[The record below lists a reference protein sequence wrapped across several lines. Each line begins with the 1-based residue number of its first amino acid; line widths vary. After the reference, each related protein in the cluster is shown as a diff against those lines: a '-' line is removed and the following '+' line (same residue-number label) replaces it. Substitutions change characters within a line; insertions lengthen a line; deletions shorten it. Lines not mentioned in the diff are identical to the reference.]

1 MGNVA
6 VRLVHGTN
14 LSDAGQ
20 KSASG
25 KPNRGSVDVAG
36 TLVLVST
43 DALWRQSQ
51 KPSQVVALQ
60 SDDRET
66 DRGDVRPQQPR
77 RGLSHHVGHVV
88 VPGVGVHRDLLDKW
102 LGPCGISINIPIAG
116 LPLWSRRKH
125 ARSFATLWVDL
136 DHAGGGAT

>member
-60 SDDRET
+60 PDDRES

-77 RGLSHHVGHVV
+77 RGLSHHVSLVI
-88 VPGVGVHRDLLDKW
+88 VPSVGEHCNLLDERLSPRTYKPKPPA
-102 LGPCGISINIPIAG
+102 L
-116 LPLWSRRKH
+116 K
-125 ARSFATLWVDL
+125 DL
-136 DHAGGGAT
+136 

>member
-60 SDDRET
+60 PDDRET
-66 DRGDVRPQQPR
+66 DRGHVRPQQPR
-77 RGLSHHVGHVV
+77 RSLSHHVCHVV
-88 VPGVGVHRDLLDKW
+88 VRGVWKHGHLIDQR
-102 LGPCGISINIPIAG
+102 LGPCRVSI
-116 LPLWSRRKH
+116 KE
-125 ARSFATLWVDL
+125 
-136 DHAGGGAT
+136 